1 MLNALLTMLQVK
13 LIAEPWDCGGLYQV
27 GGFPNWDVWGE
38 WNGKYRDDVR
48 RFIKGDAGVKSAFA
62 TRISGSADLYH
73 VNNRCLI
80 CSAHRHSAQPYLLS
94 GRQSSND
101 ASEAICRAVMWRPFV
116 LLFLEITDHPV
127 ECKRCSLEMWDPC
140 RIAWQNSMADS
151 KPFSAHKAAE
161 LPCGVQKALPGHQLH
176 HCS

>member
-1 MLNALLTMLQVK
+1 MSASGWMQVSQGFAQRPYSVLQVK

-73 VNNRCLI
+73 VNNRCPDSNLGA
-80 CSAHRHSAQPYLLS
+80 SMTNYL
-94 GRQSSND
+94 
-101 ASEAICRAVMWRPFV
+101 P
-116 LLFLEITDHPV
+116 
-127 ECKRCSLEMWDPC
+127 
-140 RIAWQNSMADS
+140 
-151 KPFSAHKAAE
+151 
-161 LPCGVQKALPGHQLH
+161 
-176 HCS
+176 

>member
-80 CSAHRHSAQPYLLS
+80 YSTYQHSAQL
-94 GRQSSND
+94 
-101 ASEAICRAVMWRPFV
+101 
-116 LLFLEITDHPV
+116 
-127 ECKRCSLEMWDPC
+127 
-140 RIAWQNSMADS
+140 
-151 KPFSAHKAAE
+151 
-161 LPCGVQKALPGHQLH
+161 
-176 HCS
+176 